1 MLYRDSLLVFTGH
14 MLPSGDEALGTC
26 SSQIIDV
33 RLRVRLLVHPLPTL
47 QIRLVEPLCR
57 WRQAK
62 TPTSRHDG
70 SPWIPRDDKRKAL
83 SGTDMAF
90 KALVMDIQGD
100 WAEFPFS
107 CGFLAWTS
115 KHHPCFACNLTLQDI
130 ADNKISGWEGRTMDD
145 DTTAARHARSGP

>member
-47 QIRLVEPLCR
+47 QIRLVEPFVVGV
-57 WRQAK
+57 RQK
-62 TPTSRHDG
+62 NPTSRHDG
-70 SPWIPRDDKRKAL
+70 SPWIPSDDKRKAL

-90 KALVMDIQGD
+90 KAVVMDIQGD
-100 WAEFPFS
+100 
-107 CGFLAWTS
+107 
-115 KHHPCFACNLTLQDI
+115 
-130 ADNKISGWEGRTMDD
+130 
-145 DTTAARHARSGP
+145 